1 MRILTINAEDW
12 YNGYISPQDRDWGRF
27 EYRVDKWLIPM
38 LDELDRRK
46 IKAVVFCTGW
56 LADNHPEIIRET
68 ARRGHEIGC
77 NGYWH
82 IEPNTMTR
90 EEFEDDTR
98 KAKEALEK
106 VTGKQVLAFRAPGFA
121 VEGTEEWFFE
131 VLKKQGF
138 ITDYSLYGNEPKEI
152 AVGDGV
158 IMEYP
163 VSLYKGRLPFIG
175 GGYFRLLPYWLIKR
189 AMRDMPYVMMYFH
202 PRDFDTDQPR
212 WEGLSMKERFIGYVG
227 LKGAYGKWVR
237 LLGDIVNV
245 NV

>member
-1 MRILTINAEDW
+1 
-12 YNGYISPQDRDWGRF
+12 
-27 EYRVDKWLIPM
+27 
-38 LDELDRRK
+38 
-46 IKAVVFCTGW
+46 
-56 LADNHPEIIRET
+56 
-68 ARRGHEIGC
+68 
-77 NGYWH
+77 
-82 IEPNTMTR
+82 MTR
-90 EEFEDDTR
+90 EEFEEDTR

-131 VLKKQGF
+131 VLKELDF
-138 ITDYSLYGNEPKEI
+138 ITDYSLYGNEPKEG
-152 AVGDGV
+152 AAGDGV

-163 VSLYKGRLPFIG
+163 VSLFKGRLPFIG
-175 GGYFRLLPYWLIKR
+175 GGYFRLLPYWFIKR

-202 PRDFDTDQPR
+202 PRDFDKDQPR